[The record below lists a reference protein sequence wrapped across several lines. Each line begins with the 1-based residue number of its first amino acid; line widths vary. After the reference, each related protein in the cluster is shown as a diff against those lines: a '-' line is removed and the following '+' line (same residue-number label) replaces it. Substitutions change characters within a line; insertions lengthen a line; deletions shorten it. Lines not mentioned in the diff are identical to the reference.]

1 MKIVSRYDAYISR
14 SSEFCADKQTDRQ
27 TIALPLA
34 YIRARGNK
42 PNSSQECRETGIRVA
57 FDPPAE
63 ALKRHPCQFYSRTLL
78 YQPRLR
84 VGSEAACLL
93 IYIRRTV

>member
-1 MKIVSRYDAYISR
+1 MTPTSPDLANFVLINR
-14 SSEFCADKQTDRQ
+14 QTDRR
-27 TIALPLA
+27 LLYPLRN
-34 YIRARGNK
+34 IRARGNK
-42 PNSSQECRETGIRVA
+42 PNSSQECGETGIRVA